1 MRKKMLACFLGT
13 LIALA
18 VVGCSSGGGSEGS
31 GSNAATAPVL
41 EKSILI
47 KLAHGAP
54 EEHSSHQG
62 FLKFKEIV
70 EAESKG
76 VMTVEIY
83 PNNQMGGDREIVEGT
98 QFGNI
103 TGGYSSQSAIAGFA
117 KEFAVLDAP
126 FMFKSREEVY
136 KVFDGEAGEK
146 LLNYFEGI
154 NIKGL
159 GYAENGFRNLTCNK
173 EIRNPND
180 LKGVKIRVMESEIQ
194 ILTWSSLNANPTP
207 MAFGELFT
215 ALQQKVVDAQEN
227 PAEFIYTNKFYEVQ
241 DYLMLTRHIYSPL
254 LMFVNLDFYKNLTPT
269 HRSLVDT
276 ASKEAIAHNRKIA
289 TENEV
294 KALEAIKNDIK
305 IVDLSEKELQT
316 FKDKMVPVYEAIKK
330 KVGNDELVN
339 LFLK

>member
-1 MRKKMLACFLGT
+1 MMKKIFMLAG
-13 LIALA
+13 I
-18 VVGCSSGGGSEGS
+18 VVFVCAAGLFAGGGGESQ
-31 GSNAATAPVL
+31 AAGGASSR
-41 EKSILI
+41 EKILV

-70 EAESKG
+70 EARSNG

-83 PNNQMGGDREIVEGT
+83 PNNQMGGDREILEGT

-126 FMFKSREEVY
+126 FMFQSREEVY
-136 KVFDGEAGEK
+136 KVFDGEAGRK
-146 LLNYFEGI
+146 LLTYFEAI

-173 EIRNPND
+173 EIRSPND

-254 LMFVNLDFYKNLTPT
+254 VMFVNLGFYKNLTPD
-269 HRSLVDT
+269 HQSLINT

-289 TENEV
+289 TENEA
-294 KALEAIKNDIK
+294 KALEIIKNDIK
-305 IVDLSEKELQT
+305 IIELSEKELQA
-316 FKDKMVPVYEAIKK
+316 FKDRMIPVYETIKK
-330 KVGNDELVN
+330 KVGNDELVSM
-339 LFLK
+339 FLK